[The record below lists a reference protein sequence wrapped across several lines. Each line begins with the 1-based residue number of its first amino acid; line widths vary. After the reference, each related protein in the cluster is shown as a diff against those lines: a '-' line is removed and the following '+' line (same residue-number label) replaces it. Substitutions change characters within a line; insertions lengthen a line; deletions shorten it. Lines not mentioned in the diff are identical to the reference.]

1 MGLYH
6 VVQPVSTANPAA
18 ASARAGLV
26 AALTALAAM
35 SAMTVTG
42 RPLGTT
48 REHPAPPA
56 VRAGGGH
63 RPHGLRK
70 QRVSRSRSALLP
82 AS

>member
-1 MGLYH
+1 VGLYH

-26 AALTALAAM
+26 AAALAAM